1 VCFESKILFH
11 SFSFSDLFVIDAVLV
26 YILVNR
32 CDGDDDNDR
41 RGDPTLPENNYSS
54 NQQNK
59 SGGRFLRRTS

>member
-1 VCFESKILFH
+1 VGGGWVELT
-11 SFSFSDLFVIDAVLV
+11 
-26 YILVNR
+26 VNLLHT
-32 CDGDDDNDR
+32 CYLLMGVGIGEGGMNR